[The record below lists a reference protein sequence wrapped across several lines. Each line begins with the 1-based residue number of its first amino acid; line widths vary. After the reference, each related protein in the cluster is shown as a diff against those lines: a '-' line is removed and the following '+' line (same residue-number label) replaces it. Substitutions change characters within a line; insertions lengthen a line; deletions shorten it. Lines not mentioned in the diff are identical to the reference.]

1 MSASLV
7 LPVLPSNG
15 PAGAAAVVVVGHG
28 SRDRAANAE
37 FESLVADFALLR
49 EGRDTSYGYLELA
62 EPSLATALDRA
73 ASRARSVLALP
84 LVLFGA
90 GHVKNDLPLALA
102 AARQRF
108 PSVSF
113 VAARPLGVH
122 PLLTA
127 LVGERAAAASPSSP
141 AERAKTA
148 VLAVGR
154 GSSDPDANGDFCKLV
169 RLFAEGRGFA
179 RVDPAFMGITA
190 PRVSDALES
199 LARGRPERIL
209 VVPALLFGGS
219 LLGKLDDELRRFAAR
234 YPWIKTV
241 RASHLGA
248 HPNLFALMEERL
260 RHAVG
265 EGAPLPCDACQYRA
279 PLEGFAEQVG
289 GMRALLFS
297 LRHSLTHTQAAPH
310 LHAHRRLRKHVLVC
324 GNVDCAEKGSLALI
338 EELRRLIK
346 QSPVAD
352 DVRVTRTGCMGRCGE
367 GPTVVVYPD
376 GIWYRDVTPADA
388 ASLVDDH
395 LVGDRIVARLV
406 DNIMQ

>member
-7 LPVLPSNG
+7 LPVLPSGG
-15 PAGAAAVVVVGHG
+15 PADAAAVVVVGHG

-37 FESLVADFALLR
+37 FESLVADFALLH

-113 VAARPLGVH
+113 VVARPLGVH

-127 LVGERAAAASPSSP
+127 LVGERAAAASPSSS
-141 AERAKTA
+141 ERAKTA

-179 RVDPAFMGITA
+179 RVDPAFMGITE
-190 PRVSDALES
+190 PKVGDALES
-199 LARGRPERIL
+199 LARARPERIL

-219 LLGKLDDELRRFAAR
+219 LLGKLDDELRRFGAR
-234 YPWIKTV
+234 YPWIKTE
-241 RASHLGA
+241 RAPHLGA

-260 RHAVG
+260 RQAVG
-265 EGAPLPCDACQYRA
+265 GGAPLPCDACQYRA

-346 QSPVAD
+346 QSAIAD

>member
-1 MSASLV
+1 MTASLT
-7 LPVLPSNG
+7 LPVVQNSS
-15 PAGAAAVVVVGHG
+15 PAARAAVVIVGHG
-28 SRDRAANAE
+28 SRDRAANLE
-37 FESLVADFALLR
+37 FEALVADFALLHADV
-49 EGRDTSYGYLELA
+49 DTSYGYLELA
-62 EPSLATALDRA
+62 EPTLAAALDGA
-73 ASRARSVLALP
+73 ASRAESVLALP

-113 VAARPLGVH
+113 AAARPLGVH

-127 LVGERAAAASPSSP
+127 IVGERAAAASPLSP

-169 RLFAEGRGFA
+169 RLFAEGRGYA
-179 RVDPAFMGITA
+179 RVDPAFMGITE
-190 PRVSDALES
+190 PRVGEALES
-199 LARGRPERIL
+199 LARVRPERIL

-219 LLGKLDDELRRFAAR
+219 LVGKLDDELRRFSAR
-234 YPWIKTV
+234 YPWIKSE
-241 RASHLGA
+241 RARHLGA

-260 RHAVG
+260 RQAVG
-265 EGAPLPCDACQYRA
+265 EGAPLPCDTCQYRA

-289 GMRALLFS
+289 GMRALLWS

-338 EELRRLIK
+338 EDLRRLIK
-346 QSPVAD
+346 QSAIAD

-376 GIWYRDVTPADA
+376 GIWYRGVAPADA
-388 ASLVDDH
+388 AALVDDH

>member
-1 MSASLV
+1 MTASFT
-7 LPVLPSNG
+7 LPVVPSNG
-15 PAGAAAVVVVGHG
+15 SQSRAAVVIVGHG
-28 SRDRAANAE
+28 SRDSAANVE
-37 FESLVADFALLR
+37 FEAVVADFAELYPHR
-49 EGRDTSYGYLELA
+49 ETSYGYLELA
-62 EPSLATALDRA
+62 EPSLATALERV
-73 ASRARSVLALP
+73 ASFARNVLVLP

-102 AARQRF
+102 AARQKF

-113 VAARPLGVH
+113 LAARPLGVH

-127 LVGERAAAASPSSP
+127 LVGERAAAASPWSS

-179 RVDPAFMGITA
+179 RVDPAFMGITD
-190 PRVSDALES
+190 PKVGDALES
-199 LARGRPERIL
+199 LARARPERIL

-219 LLGKLDDELRRFAAR
+219 LVGKLDDELRRFAAR
-234 YPWIKTV
+234 YPWIKTC
-241 RASHLGA
+241 RATHLGA

-260 RHAVG
+260 RQAVG
-265 EGAPLPCDACQYRA
+265 EGAPLPCDACQYRT
-279 PLEGFAEQVG
+279 PLEGFTEQVG
-289 GMRALLFS
+289 GMRALLWS
-297 LRHSLTHTQAAPH
+297 MRHSFTHAQAAPH

-338 EELRRLIK
+338 EELRRLVK
-346 QSPVAD
+346 QSALAD

-376 GIWYRDVTPADA
+376 GIWYRDVRPVDA
-388 ASLVDDH
+388 ASIVDDH
-395 LVGDRIVARLV
+395 LACDRIVARLV

>member
-1 MSASLV
+1 MSASLA
-7 LPVLPSNG
+7 LPVLPS
-15 PAGAAAVVVVGHG
+15 PSDRAALVIVGHG
-28 SRDRAANAE
+28 SRDPAANAE
-37 FESLVADFALLR
+37 FEALVGEFARLHPH
-49 EGRDTSYGYLELA
+49 RDTSHGYLELA
-62 EPSLATALDRA
+62 EPSLTTALERVA
-73 ASRARSVLALP
+73 AQNQKVLALP

-127 LVGERAAAASPSSP
+127 LVAERGEAVAAPSP

-148 VLAVGR
+148 VLVVGR

-179 RVDPAFMGITA
+179 RVDTAFMGITA
-190 PRVSDALES
+190 PRVPEALES
-199 LARGRPERIL
+199 LARARPERIL

-219 LLGKLDDELRRFAAR
+219 LVAKLDDELRRFAAR
-234 YPWIKTV
+234 YPWIPTT
-241 RASHLGA
+241 RAGHLGA
-248 HPNLFALMEERL
+248 HPNLFALMDERL
-260 RHAVG
+260 RQAIG
-265 EGAPLPCDACQYRA
+265 EGAPLPCDTCQYRT
-279 PLEGFAEQVG
+279 PLEGFTEQVG
-289 GMRALLFS
+289 GLRALLWS
-297 LRHSLTHTQAAPH
+297 LRHTFTHTQAAPH
-310 LHAHRRLRKHVLVC
+310 VHAHPRLRKHVLVC
-324 GNVDCAEKGSLALI
+324 GNVDCAERGSLALI
-338 EELRRLIK
+338 EEIRRFVK
-346 QSPVAD
+346 QAGIAP

-376 GIWYRDVTPADA
+376 GIWYRGVAPADA

>member
-1 MSASLV
+1 MSASPS
-7 LPVLPSNG
+7 LPVLQSG
-15 PAGAAAVVVVGHG
+15 KATDCSAVVIIGHG
-28 SRDRAANAE
+28 SRDPAANAE
-37 FESLVADFALLR
+37 FENVVADFARLYPD
-49 EGRDTSYGYLELA
+49 RDTSFGYLELA
-62 EPSLATALDRA
+62 EPSLATALDRVA
-73 ASRARSVLALP
+73 GRAESVLALP

-113 VAARPLGVH
+113 VATRPLGVH

-127 LVGERAAAASPSSP
+127 IVAERVEAALPLSS

-179 RVDPAFMGITA
+179 RVEPAFMGITD
-190 PRVSDALES
+190 PRVGDALES
-199 LARGRPERIL
+199 LARARPERI
-209 VVPALLFGGS
+209 VVAPALLFGGS
-219 LLGKLDDELRRFAAR
+219 LLTKLDNELDRFAAR
-234 YPWIKTV
+234 YPWIKTE
-241 RASHLGA
+241 RAHHLGA
-248 HPNLFALMEERL
+248 HPNLFALMDERL
-260 RHAVG
+260 RQAVG
-265 EGAPLPCDACQYRA
+265 QGAPLPCDACQYRT
-279 PLEGFAEQVG
+279 PLPGFAEQVG

-310 LHAHRRLRKHVLVC
+310 VHAHRRLRKHVLVC
-324 GNVDCAEKGSLALI
+324 GNVDCAEGGSIALI

-346 QSPVAD
+346 QAAIAD

-376 GIWYRDVTPADA
+376 GIWYRGVAPEDA
-388 ASLVDDH
+388 ASLVSEH